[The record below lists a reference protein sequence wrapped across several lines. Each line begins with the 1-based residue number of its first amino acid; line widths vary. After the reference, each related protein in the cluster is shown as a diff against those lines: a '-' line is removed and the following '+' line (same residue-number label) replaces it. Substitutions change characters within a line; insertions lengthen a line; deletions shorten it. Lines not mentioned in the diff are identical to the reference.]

1 MDDKKPN
8 VIFVWST
15 PRSVST
21 AFERCFKDRP
31 DVSVV
36 HEPFAECY
44 HYGPARK
51 SSRYG
56 DRAGQAEFTPDA
68 ALRRIY
74 DGAQRAS
81 VVVKEMAFQ
90 SYHYVGDR
98 QLREWSNAIL
108 IRHPY
113 SIARSLSKLKHDFT
127 REELGFEP
135 LRMMVDRMGY
145 VPPVMEG
152 DSFTADPAATL
163 RRFCAVFRLKYLAG
177 YDRWEAGQ
185 VRDWTAD
192 EYSAHA
198 RWHGRLH
205 ASKGIEPSAKV
216 PSRTEVEALGFT
228 PEQMAAVDQAVAV
241 YDELVP
247 FTISSAA

>member
-1 MDDKKPN
+1 MGDEKPN

-21 AFERCFKDRP
+21 PFERCFKDRP

-44 HYGPARK
+44 YYGPART

-68 ALRRIY
+68 AVKRIY

-81 VVVKEMAFQ
+81 VVVKDAAFQ
-90 SYHYVGDR
+90 AYHYVSDR
-98 QLREWSNAIL
+98 HLREWSHAIL

-113 SIARSLSKLKHDFT
+113 SIARSLSNLKHDFT
-127 REELGFEP
+127 RDELGFEP
-135 LRMMVDRMGY
+135 LRAVVDRMGY

-152 DSFTADPAATL
+152 DRFTADPAATL
-163 RRFCAVFRLKYLAG
+163 RRFCSAFRLRYLPG

-198 RWHGRLH
+198 RWHTRLH

-216 PSRTEVEALGFT
+216 PTRAEVEALGFT
-228 PEQMAAVDQAVAV
+228 REQMAAVDHAVAI

-247 FTISSAA
+247 FAISPAA

>member
-1 MDDKKPN
+1 MDDKKLH

-31 DVSVV
+31 DVSVI

-51 SSRYG
+51 SLRYG
-56 DRAGQAEFTPDA
+56 DLPGQAEFTPDA
-68 ALRRIY
+68 AVKRIY
-74 DGAQRAS
+74 DGARCPN
-81 VVVKEMAFQ
+81 VVVKDMTFQ
-90 SYHYVGDR
+90 AYHYVSDVH
-98 QLREWSNAIL
+98 LKEWSNAIL

-135 LRMMVDRMGY
+135 LRSVVDRLGY

-152 DSFTADPAATL
+152 DSFTSDPAATL
-163 RRFCAVFRLKYLAG
+163 RRFCAVFRLRYLAG
-177 YDRWEAGQ
+177 YDRWDAGQ
-185 VRDWTAD
+185 VRDWTAE
-192 EYSAHA
+192 EYAAHA

-216 PSRTEVEALGFT
+216 PSRAEVEALGFT
-228 PEQMAAVDQAVAV
+228 RDQLASLDQAVAI
-241 YDELVP
+241 YDELIP
-247 FTISSAA
+247 FTISPGT

>member
-44 HYGPARK
+44 HYGPARR
-51 SSRYG
+51 STRYG
-56 DRAGQAEFTPDA
+56 DLAAQAEFTADA
-68 ALRRIY
+68 AVKRIY
-74 DGAQRAS
+74 DGAQRAN
-81 VVVKEMAFQ
+81 VVVKDMTFQ
-90 SYHYVGDR
+90 AYHYVSDR
-98 QLREWSNAIL
+98 QLHAWNNAIL
-108 IRHPY
+108 MRHPY
-113 SIARSLSKLKHDFT
+113 SVARSLSKLKHDFT
-127 REELGFEP
+127 SEELGFEP
-135 LRMMVDRMGY
+135 LRSVIDRLGY

-152 DSFTADPAATL
+152 DSFTADTAATL
-163 RRFCAVFRLKYLAG
+163 RRFCSAFRLKYLPG
-177 YDRWEAGQ
+177 FDTWESGH
-185 VRDWTAD
+185 VRNWTPD
-192 EYSAHA
+192 EYAAHA

-205 ASKGIEPSAKV
+205 ASKGIEPSANV
-216 PSRTEVEALGFT
+216 PSRAEVEALGFT
-228 PEQMAAVDQAVAV
+228 SEQLATVEQAVAI

-247 FTISSAA
+247 FAISPRT

>member
-56 DRAGQAEFTPDA
+56 DLAGQAELTPDA
-68 ALRRIY
+68 AVKRIY
-74 DGAQRAS
+74 EGAQRAS
-81 VVVKEMAFQ
+81 VLVKDAAFQ
-90 SYHYVGDR
+90 AHHYVDDG
-98 QLREWSNAIL
+98 QLREWSHAIL

-113 SIARSLSKLKHDFT
+113 SVARSLSKLKHDFN
-127 REELGFEP
+127 REELGFES
-135 LRMMVDRMGY
+135 LRIVVDRLGY
-145 VPPVMEG
+145 VPPVIEG
-152 DSFTADPAATL
+152 DSFTTDPAATL

-185 VRDWTAD
+185 VRDWTPD

-205 ASKGIEPSAKV
+205 ASKGIELSAKV
-216 PSRTEVEALGFT
+216 PSRAEVEALGFT
-228 PEQMAAVDQAVAV
+228 REQMAAVDQALVT
-241 YDELVP
+241 YDELVA
-247 FTISSAA
+247 FAISPSA